1 MHFRSLLKI
10 SSSLN
15 YALLATVT
23 SFVVFTGAVW
33 FPNIKLIGQ
42 IFTTESISFVDT
54 LVFLW
59 SLYGSVATNFTGI
72 SLTYTILISLL
83 FGVQVML
90 LTHYVSRVRVKNN
103 DNAKI
108 GKIGVTSLGGL
119 IAGTFGIGCAA
130 CGTFIL
136 TSTLTLF
143 GATGVLAYL
152 PFGGEEFG
160 FLGVALLLYAN
171 YLILVKINE
180 PLVCKV

>member
-23 SFVVFTGAVW
+23 SLIVFTGAIW
-33 FPNIKLIGQ
+33 FPNIKLIGE
-42 IFTTESISFVDT
+42 IITTESISFVDT

-59 SLYGSVATNFTGI
+59 SLYGSVTTNFTSI

-90 LTHYVSRVRVKNN
+90 LTHYVSRVKVK
-103 DNAKI
+103 DTVKI
-108 GKIGVTSLGGL
+108 GKIGATSLGGL

-136 TSTLTLF
+136 TSALTLF

-171 YLILVKINE
+171 YLILEKINE

>member
-1 MHFRSLLKI
+1 MHFRSLIKI
-10 SSSLN
+10 STNLN

-23 SFVVFTGAVW
+23 SFIVFTGAVW
-33 FPNIKLIGQ
+33 FPNIKLIGE
-42 IFTTESISFVDT
+42 IITTESISFVDT

-59 SLYGSVATNFTGI
+59 SLYGSVTTNFTSI

-90 LTHYVSRVRVKNN
+90 LTHYVSRVKVK
-103 DNAKI
+103 DTVKI
-108 GKIGVTSLGGL
+108 GKIGATSLGGL

-171 YLILVKINE
+171 YLILEKINE

>member
-10 SSSLN
+10 LSSLN
-15 YALLATVT
+15 YALLATIT

-33 FPNIKLIGQ
+33 FPNIKLIGE
-42 IFTTESISFVDT
+42 IITTESISFVDT
-54 LVFLW
+54 LIFLW
-59 SLYGSVATNFTGI
+59 SLYGSVATNFTSI

-90 LTHYVSRVRVKNN
+90 LTHYISRVRVK
-103 DNAKI
+103 DTVKM
-108 GKIGVTSLGGL
+108 GKIGVAGVGGL

-143 GATGVLAYL
+143 GATGILAYL

-160 FLGVALLLYAN
+160 FLGVTLLLYAN
-171 YLILVKINE
+171 YLILEKINE
-180 PLVCKV
+180 PLVCKI